1 MLEIE
6 RQKLDIFRSSQGS
19 VQRVTPRMIE
29 NNEQQLVD
37 LKIQAAAAA
46 GAARR
51 PQTPTERE
59 RIRDQLASFEE
70 QRQALKRNEAA
81 LQAEKEVESARERAE
96 EARAD
101 EARQNVL
108 TG

>member
-46 GAARR
+46 AAARR
-51 PQTPTERE
+51 P
-59 RIRDQLASFEE
+59 
-70 QRQALKRNEAA
+70 
-81 LQAEKEVESARERAE
+81 
-96 EARAD
+96 
-101 EARQNVL
+101 
-108 TG
+108 